1 MRGHPQFRIRRQKDT
16 DSTNTTIDDL
26 KLAGEDREVKVH
38 TMQLHGYKTK
48 NTSWLKA

>member
-1 MRGHPQFRIRRQKDT
+1 MRRQKDT

-26 KLAGEDREVKVH
+26 KLAGEVKVH